1 MRAAALIASALWA
14 ASAAAG
20 PAPAAA
26 EEQPPAR
33 ARVEDDPNWK
43 MLDHVEQVMQR
54 LSAHEKRGCA
64 AAVDAAIAYVREH
77 KAELRRLRRQARAQE
92 SSLCPKA
99 RNKTPPGLRAR
110 AEKMGERYGP
120 LVFALYKKC
129 DPHID
134 RLQREALQFIGSKC
148 KRSAGSTGPAQPAA
162 ESAAEEKSSSDQ
174 N

>member
-1 MRAAALIASALWA
+1 
-14 ASAAAG
+14 
-20 PAPAAA
+20 
-26 EEQPPAR
+26 
-33 ARVEDDPNWK
+33 

-54 LSAHEKRGCA
+54 LAEHEKRGCA
-64 AAVDAAIAYVREH
+64 AAVDAAVAYVREH

-99 RNKTPPGLRAR
+99 RNKTPRRLRAR

-120 LVFALYKKC
+120 LMFALYKNC

-134 RLQREALQFIGSKC
+134 RLQRGALQFIGTKC
-148 KRSAGSTGPAQPAA
+148 KSSAGDEQPAA
-162 ESAAEEKSSSDQ
+162 ETAPQQNPAGDQ

>member
-1 MRAAALIASALWA
+1 MRAAALIAGVLWA
-14 ASAAAG
+14 A
-20 PAPAAA
+20 APAAA
-26 EEQPPAR
+26 EPAPDAADEPPTDHD
-33 ARVEDDPNWK
+33 RVHGDPNWK

-54 LSAHEKRGCA
+54 LAKHEKRGCA
-64 AAVDAAIAYVREH
+64 VAVDAAIAYVREH

-99 RNKTPPGLRAR
+99 RTKSPRRLRAR

-120 LVFALYKKC
+120 LMFALYKNC

-148 KRSAGSTGPAQPAA
+148 DSSAGKAQPAA
-162 ESAAEEKSSSDQ
+162 ETTPQQEPTGDQ